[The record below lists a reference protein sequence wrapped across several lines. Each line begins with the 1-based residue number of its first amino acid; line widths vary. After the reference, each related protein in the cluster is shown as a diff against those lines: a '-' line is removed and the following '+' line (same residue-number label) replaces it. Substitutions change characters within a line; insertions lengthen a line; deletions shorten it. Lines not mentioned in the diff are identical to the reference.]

1 MTWYAG
7 AMSMAEREEAIALAL
22 EEAES
27 LAAAREHL
35 AHGQTAEASEAVE
48 RAFLLAFK
56 RVPAVP
62 VSLAARL
69 LQVSEATVRKWISLG
84 VLDAVR
90 SKPVAIDPGSLFGV
104 LGMVRK
110 LREQGADPTV
120 RELLLARIDDD
131 LFLQEPALQQSLRE
145 MREGKIH
152 WIYR

>member
-1 MTWYAG
+1 
-7 AMSMAEREEAIALAL
+7 MSVDERAKLITLAL

-35 AHGQTAEASEAVE
+35 AHGRTAQASDAVD
-48 RAFLLAFK
+48 RAFLLTLQ

-69 LQVSEATVRKWISLG
+69 LQISEPTVRKWIALG
-84 VLDAVR
+84 VLEAVR
-90 SKPVAIDPGSLFGV
+90 PKPVAIDPGSLFKV

-110 LREQGADPTV
+110 LREQGEDPSI
-120 RELLLARIDDD
+120 RESLLARIEDD
-131 LFLQEPALQQSLRE
+131 LLLQTPALQQSLCE

-152 WIYR
+152 WNNP